1 MLSIVEGEEVG
12 GVVFSTVAARRPEL
26 KRELGILRQALL
38 LEEQAGGGGGGDDG
52 SEELKVC
59 VLHTP
64 CPHEASILAGTYAT
78 MSELKEIVLGW
89 VALFLRLGGKRR
101 FLVWSGLGTER
112 RRKNDPTQNAVC
124 FAAGARL

>member
-1 MLSIVEGEEVG
+1 MEAAAATTGRRSSRY
-12 GVVFSTVAARRPEL
+12 VFV
-26 KRELGILRQALL
+26 
-38 LEEQAGGGGGGDDG
+38 
-52 SEELKVC
+52 
-59 VLHTP
+59 HTP

-89 VALFLRLGGKRR
+89 VALLRLGGKRR
-101 FLVWSGLGTER
+101 FLVWSGLGTEH